1 LSIIIKKINNHFI
14 FYDKD
19 IEINIEESFFNGN
32 FATDEAL
39 NVQWIHNR
47 RWVKK
52 HYFRKGLMSFLDD
65 KYITKG
71 IKDTRS
77 YKEFFILNYLFKSG
91 FNTCRPIIGW
101 VTYGHIYYTAN
112 LVTEALPSITLMKV
126 LQLNTMKDL
135 YWEKIGIEVRKMHDL
150 GIYHGDLNIT
160 NIMIDEKKGNIFI
173 LDFDKSHFRKIDESV
188 GKSNLKRLKRSLLKN
203 NFFNELD
210 YKKIID
216 SYSFFKK

>member
-1 LSIIIKKINNHFI
+1 
-14 FYDKD
+14 
-19 IEINIEESFFNGN
+19 
-32 FATDEAL
+32 
-39 NVQWIHNR
+39 
-47 RWVKK
+47 
-52 HYFRKGLMSFLDD
+52 
-65 KYITKG
+65 
-71 IKDTRS
+71 
-77 YKEFFILNYLFKSG
+77 
-91 FNTCRPIIGW
+91 
-101 VTYGHIYYTAN
+101 
-112 LVTEALPSITLMKV
+112 MKV